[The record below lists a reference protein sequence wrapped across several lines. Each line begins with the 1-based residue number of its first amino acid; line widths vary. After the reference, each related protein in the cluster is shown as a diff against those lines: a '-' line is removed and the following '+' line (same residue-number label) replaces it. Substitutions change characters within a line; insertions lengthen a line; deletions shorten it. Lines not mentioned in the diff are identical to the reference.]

1 MFHRFKNV
9 AFQPF
14 ARRVSDQDGGGGGF
28 SWRGEMYWGVCH
40 RGLRLV
46 SSSLTAPVVSDSAA
60 AKKDGKRRRV
70 MISFTEVAL
79 FTEKLQGQVRAELFR
94 DFDYCSLRRNFEMI
108 AKYCSKLFVVGVSKP
123 FQAYQLWPASGAGY
137 KLLCVARGFADVYAT
152 ARGSTYR

>member
-40 RGLRLV
+40 RDLRLV

-60 AKKDGKRRRV
+60 AAKEEERGGKRRRV

-79 FTEKLQGQVRAELFR
+79 FTEKLQGQVRTV
-94 DFDYCSLRRNFEMI
+94 LRF
-108 AKYCSKLFVVGVSKP
+108 
-123 FQAYQLWPASGAGY
+123 
-137 KLLCVARGFADVYAT
+137 
-152 ARGSTYR
+152 

>member
-14 ARRVSDQDGGGGGF
+14 ARRVSDQDGGAGGAF

-46 SSSLTAPVVSDSAA
+46 SSSLTALVAVSDSA
-60 AKKDGKRRRV
+60 AKKDGKQRRV

-79 FTEKLQGQVRAELFR
+79 FTEKLQGQVRTV
-94 DFDYCSLRRNFEMI
+94 LRF
-108 AKYCSKLFVVGVSKP
+108 
-123 FQAYQLWPASGAGY
+123 
-137 KLLCVARGFADVYAT
+137 
-152 ARGSTYR
+152 